1 MSEGH
6 IELVSLSKRF
16 DGAAAVDSISLE
28 IKSGEFFSLLGPS
41 GCGKTTTLRMVAGFE
56 PPTSGKILLD
66 GVDVGSWA
74 PNRRNVNTVFQSYAL
89 FPFLTVA
96 ENVAFGMK
104 YKSVPKSEREQ
115 RVAEALRLVQ
125 LTGLEKRRPNQLSGG
140 QQQRV
145 ALARAL
151 VLRPAVLL
159 LDEPL
164 GALDAKLRR
173 ELQVELGALQK
184 QVGITFLYVTHDQE
198 EALTMSDRLAVMSR
212 GRIVQLGAPAD
223 VYNEPADAYVADFL
237 GVSNLMDAKVDPGPS
252 GQGSCRL
259 RVGEVLLEA
268 RTGSLDATGGV
279 KLAIR
284 PERVH
289 LHPYGETGPNR
300 VPGMVERIVFIGS
313 ITYVHVRLATGE
325 ALQALVRND
334 GSTLPYDHGTAVSIA
349 LPADALRVLP
359 DPGVSAAAIRDE
371 TVGEQLLDLT
381 S

>member
-6 IELVSLSKRF
+6 IQLVSLSKQF
-16 DGAAAVDSISLE
+16 EGATAVNSVSLE
-28 IKSGEFFSLLGPS
+28 IRAGEFFSLLGPS

-89 FPFLTVA
+89 FPFLNVA
-96 ENVAFGMK
+96 ENVAFGLK
-104 YKSVPKSEREQ
+104 YKSLPRPERAQ
-115 RVAEALRLVQ
+115 RVAEALELVQ
-125 LTGLEKRRPNQLSGG
+125 LSGLEKRRPNQLSGG

-173 ELQVELGALQK
+173 SLQVELGALQK

-198 EALTMSDRLAVMSR
+198 EALTMSDRLAVMNS
-212 GRIVQLGAPAD
+212 GRIVQLGTPAD

-237 GVSNLMDAKVDPGPS
+237 GVSNLMDAQVDPGP
-252 GQGSCRL
+252 GRQGCCRL
-259 RVGEVLLEA
+259 RVGEFLLEA
-268 RTGSLDATGGV
+268 EAGRLDATGLV

-289 LHPYGETGPNR
+289 LHAYEDAGPNR
-300 VPGMVERIVFIGS
+300 VPAMVERVVFIGS
-313 ITYVHVRLATGE
+313 TTHIHVRLPTGE

-334 GSTLPYDHGTAVSIA
+334 GSTLPYSQGTAIRVA

-359 DPGVSAAAIRDE
+359 DPGVSVAEIHEE